1 MTRFEASII
10 RRATTSA
17 IAILKGT
24 GPTPEAELVAKVKAQ
39 LAKHPDPELLANLM
53 SALGSVER
61 QLQQLCDDAQRELG

>member
-17 IAILKGT
+17 IATLKGT
-24 GPTPEAELVAKVKAQ
+24 GATPEAELVAKVKAR